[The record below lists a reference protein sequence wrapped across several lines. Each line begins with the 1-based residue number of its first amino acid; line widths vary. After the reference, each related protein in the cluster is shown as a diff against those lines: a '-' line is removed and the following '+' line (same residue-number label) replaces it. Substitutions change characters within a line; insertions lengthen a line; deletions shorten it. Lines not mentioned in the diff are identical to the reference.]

1 MFPLPLKT
9 LQRRAPIWHP
19 DVRILEPSI
28 SCLILKLDETE
39 RGKRG

>member
-19 DVRILEPSI
+19 DVRILEPSL
-28 SCLILKLDETE
+28 SCLILNWMKQ
-39 RGKRG
+39 RGKKG